1 MNICSKITA
10 CTLLGLASLTAC
22 QADRIGIPPEEEF
35 TRKFIKEFGLV
46 DPDHDWSLIKQGF
59 VNVSSQS
66 PTNVKIYTIVEGKTR
81 LLADYPAVE
90 GSQRLTF
97 DVVNSAESVLVRADG
112 FFEEVKIG
120 ATVNLSASR
129 ASRSTEG
136 KDHLA
141 VAPQVK
147 NGFSRGHK
155 FVSAFNEV
163 LPEYDDGGRALKN
176 DKITTDFSFVSTGK
190 PFIFYP
196 VYWNTGAKNTLGVY
210 WYENGELKTQD
221 LFDNYNLDDK
231 GLQTTHN
238 IYRKATQITK
248 DLEVSSHTPEDN
260 ATDVSL
266 KGDIIVTFDH
276 NIKMTQWG
284 RATLRLSS
292 NPTGS
297 QAFLK
302 TIRVEGNKAIFSYE
316 GLAPNTEY
324 IFSIPARR
332 FVPTNEIENTNNYS
346 KEMSF
351 TFTTI
356 DTALKLYRVSPAD
369 DKASTNRKN
378 GKNGDI
384 VLTYNHDIKTK
395 SGALATMVSVDGNH
409 KAKIT
414 GPEISGKTLT
424 YHYSDAEYD
433 TPYDVTIPEGV
444 VCSTELETATNNNR
458 IFRLVTMVDPNEY
471 TYNEEITNV
480 PLAVTDKNTTF
491 AERDNIVGAD
501 APFTVCVSKDVSGLK
516 TVNWPYNELENKFAI
531 GIQQK
536 NGKIEP
542 SESQPLAGG
551 AKEPTSDGKEN
562 WRALMLITP
571 KENLRLTIVYGS
583 SKTDKS
589 DTPKIFDQKS
599 FRIFEV
605 DPNPVDLG
613 KSGSYNYRVCSY
625 ELRKD
630 RTYLLYS
637 PVDCRVAGF
646 AYQTVKDIITK
657 DEPVYDK
664 TYTDFTY
671 TRSRSRAEGDNT
683 PTYDV
688 PTYNSEAEIE
698 AAGYDRVI
706 YPTTTSSY
714 IKHNNEK
721 GGKDDIVTHQISVT
735 VPAGHVFGFYIR
747 NNSGATNLTFPGD
760 GTPKP
765 YYNYS
770 MSSLNEEMTNSFFN
784 SLMDNAQ
791 DFAKG
796 WKKHDKIDHEVDASR
811 KYSTAATYS
820 VSIDGDEYR
829 YFSFEDWVDCDCND
843 IVFLVDPQSDD
854 IPVVDMEIETNP
866 CLVAVEDMGA
876 IDKSDID
883 FNDIV
888 FAVEH
893 SKGNRHAF
901 ITMLAAG
908 GTYEAQLLYNGKVV
922 GKSGADG
929 IGEVVAGPG
938 MGKSLDHVN
947 AWFDEADTKTI
958 INVGADGSNPG
969 FGNLTTVKIEVDEN
983 FSMAPRMEFEGAGS
997 AVTDLSGFS
1006 VRVQREDGEHTQISR
1021 PSGTGQV
1028 PQMLVLPM
1036 GWYWPKEG
1044 VAIQTAFPGGLS
1056 ADGDRIAS
1064 FQNWVSNKYEANEN
1078 WYRDAAEGTIIV
1090 NPWNGSD
1097 AARDYIRNLV
1107 TPAQQTP
1114 N

>member
-1 MNICSKITA
+1 MNISSKIAA
-10 CTLLGLASLTAC
+10 CTLLCMVSLTAC

-35 TRKFIKEFGLV
+35 TREFIKEFGLV
-46 DPDHDWSLIKQGF
+46 DPNHDWSLIKQGF
-59 VNVSSQS
+59 INISTKA
-66 PTNVKIYTIVEGKTR
+66 PTNVKIYIIVEGKTR

-90 GSQRLTF
+90 GSQTLTF
-97 DVVNSAESVLVRADG
+97 DVVNSAESVLVKAGG

-120 ATVNLSASR
+120 ATINLSSSRGSR
-129 ASRSTEG
+129 AIDGT
-136 KDHLA
+136 DQLA
-141 VAPQVK
+141 VAPQIK
-147 NGFSRGHK
+147 NGFSRDYK

-163 LPEYDDGGRALKN
+163 LPEYGDGGRALKN
-176 DKITTDFSFVSTGK
+176 NKISTDFSFVSTGK

-221 LFDNYNLDDK
+221 LFNNYNLDDE
-231 GLQTTHN
+231 GTQISHN

-248 DLEVSSHTPEDN
+248 DLEVTSHIPEDK
-260 ATDVSL
+260 AIDVSL
-266 KGDIIVTFDH
+266 KGDIIVNFDH
-276 NIKMTQWG
+276 NIKATQWG

-302 TIRVEGNKAIFSYE
+302 TIRVEDNKAIFSYE
-316 GLAPNTEY
+316 GLAPMTEY
-324 IFSIPARR
+324 VFTIPARR

-356 DTALKLYRVSPAD
+356 DTDLKLYRVSPAD
-369 DKASTNRKN
+369 DKGSTNRTN
-378 GKNGDI
+378 GKSGDI
-384 VLTYNHDIKTK
+384 VLTYNHDIKIK
-395 SGALATMVSVDGNH
+395 SGALATMVSVDGKH
-409 KAKIT
+409 SAKIT
-414 GPEISGKTLT
+414 GPEISGKTMT

-444 VCSTELETATNNNR
+444 VCSTELETATNNKR

-471 TYNEEITNV
+471 TYNEEMTNV
-480 PLAVTDKNTTF
+480 PLSITKKNETF
-491 AERDNIVGAD
+491 AKDANIVGTD
-501 APFTVCVSKDVSGLK
+501 APFSACISKDIAITK
-516 TVNWPYNELENKFAI
+516 TVNWTYNGLEHKFII
-531 GIQQK
+531 GIQNK
-536 NGKIEP
+536 DRKIEP
-542 SESQPLAGG
+542 SEAQPLAGG
-551 AKEPTSDGKEN
+551 ARGDDWK
-562 WRALMLITP
+562 ALMLITP
-571 KENLRLTIVYGS
+571 TENLRLTVFYGS
-583 SKTDKS
+583 KKTDKS
-589 DTPKIFDQKS
+589 DTPKIYDQKS

-605 DPNPVDLG
+605 DPNPIEIGTD
-613 KSGSYNYRVCSY
+613 KDSYHYRTCSY
-625 ELRKD
+625 ELRNG

-637 PVDCRVAGF
+637 PEDARVAAF

-657 DEPVYDK
+657 DEPVYDE
-664 TYTDFTY
+664 THTDFTY

-683 PTYDV
+683 PVYDV

-698 AAGYDRVI
+698 AAGYDRVM

-714 IKHNNEK
+714 IKHNNDK
-721 GGKDDIVTHQISVT
+721 GGKDNIVTHQISVT
-735 VPAGHVFGFYIR
+735 LPAGHVFGFYIR
-747 NNSGATNLTFPGD
+747 NNSGATGLTFPG
-760 GTPKP
+760 GGEPKP

-784 SLMDNAQ
+784 SLMDSAQ
-791 DFAKG
+791 DFANG
-796 WKKHDKIDHEVDASR
+796 WKHYDKIDHEVDESR

-820 VSIDGDEYR
+820 VDIDGDEYR
-829 YFSFEDWVDCDCND
+829 YFSFEDWVDCDFND

-876 IDKSDID
+876 ITKSDID

-893 SKGNRHAF
+893 TKGHKHAF

-908 GTYEAQLLYNGKVV
+908 GTYESQLLYNGKVV

-938 MGKSLDHVN
+938 VGKSLDHVN
-947 AWFDEADTKTI
+947 AWFDEADTETI
-958 INVGADGSNPG
+958 INVGEGGSNPG

-997 AVTDLSGFS
+997 AVSDLSGFS

-1044 VAIQTAFPGGLS
+1044 VAIQAAFPGGLS

-1064 FQNWVSNKYEANEN
+1064 FQNWVSNKYETNQN
-1078 WYRDAAEGTIIV
+1078 WYLEAADGTIIV

-1097 AARDYIRNLV
+1097 AARDYIRNLMS
-1107 TPAQQTP
+1107 PAGQAP